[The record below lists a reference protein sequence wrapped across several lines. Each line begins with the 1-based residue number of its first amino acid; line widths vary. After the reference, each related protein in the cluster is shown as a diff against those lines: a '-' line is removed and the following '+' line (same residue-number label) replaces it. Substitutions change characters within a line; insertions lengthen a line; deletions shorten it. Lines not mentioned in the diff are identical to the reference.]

1 MNVKCFR
8 LVTGEDIMAEFEDCG
23 DSFKWKNPVQ
33 ISMVRSGT
41 TPTFGF
47 LPFPVYTGQNKNT
60 ELTIGKNHIIFDS
73 EADDEFVQQYNSIFG
88 AGIITPSKSI
98 LVN

>member
-8 LVTGEDIMAEFEDCG
+8 LVTGEDIMAEFEDVG
-23 DSFKWKNPVQ
+23 DSVKWKNPVQ
-33 ISMVRSGT
+33 ISMVRSGS

-47 LPFPVYTGQNKNT
+47 LPFPMYTGQNKNI
-60 ELTIGKNHIIFDS
+60 ELTIEKKYIIFDS
-73 EADDEFVQQYNSIFG
+73 QADDEFVQQYNSIFG